1 MLLIQPGHPLWSANV
16 STFWLPLAMTMNEPP
31 RAEFPED
38 SIPPPKGTLFVL
50 GLYMLVLAVGWGV
63 MFLLLVNR

>member
-1 MLLIQPGHPLWSANV
+1 
-16 STFWLPLAMTMNEPP
+16 MTMNEPP

-38 SIPPPKGTLFVL
+38 SIPPPRGTLFVL